1 MDTKAQSPNLLFTK
15 LLFGLEPKS
24 ISMTCGSCDLEGIKE
39 PFSSPSFGFGRFCKW
54 SWCVWKHM
62 MSVLCRKAKYI
73 HIPKSQICIGN
84 QKKKNLKYAFNV
96 NLVKILYVVL
106 NPKIT
111 IILELHSFTHH
122 FLQLSYVTD
131 WVVEK
136 KWWVQVI
143 AYSDSNK
150 LLYRRVVVKSV
161 WKSIVLEFL

>member
-1 MDTKAQSPNLLFTK
+1 MGLGGFANGVGVFESTWWVYCAEK
-15 LLFGLEPKS
+15 LN
-24 ISMTCGSCDLEGIKE
+24 T
-39 PFSSPSFGFGRFCKW
+39 
-54 SWCVWKHM
+54 
-62 MSVLCRKAKYI
+62 YT
-73 HIPKSQICIGN
+73 PKSQICIGN
-84 QKKKNLKYAFNV
+84 QKKKKNLKYAFNV
-96 NLVKILYVVL
+96 NLIKILYVVL

-136 KWWVQVI
+136 KWWVQEI

-161 WKSIVLEFL
+161 WKSVVLEFL

>member
-1 MDTKAQSPNLLFTK
+1 MHWQP
-15 LLFGLEPKS
+15 
-24 ISMTCGSCDLEGIKE
+24 
-39 PFSSPSFGFGRFCKW
+39 
-54 SWCVWKHM
+54 
-62 MSVLCRKAKYI
+62 
-73 HIPKSQICIGN
+73 
-84 QKKKNLKYAFNV
+84 KKKNLKYAFNV
-96 NLVKILYVVL
+96 NLIKILYVVL

-111 IILELHSFTHH
+111 IILELHSFTYH

-161 WKSIVLEFL
+161 WKSVVLEFL

>member
-1 MDTKAQSPNLLFTK
+1 MGLGGFANGVGVFESTWWVYCAEKLNAYTHLNLKYALATKK
-15 LLFGLEPKS
+15 K
-24 ISMTCGSCDLEGIKE
+24 
-39 PFSSPSFGFGRFCKW
+39 
-54 SWCVWKHM
+54 
-62 MSVLCRKAKYI
+62 
-73 HIPKSQICIGN
+73 
-84 QKKKNLKYAFNV
+84 KKKNLKYAFNV
-96 NLVKILYVVL
+96 NLIKILYVVL

-131 WVVEK
+131 WIVEK

>member
-1 MDTKAQSPNLLFTK
+1 MHWQ
-15 LLFGLEPKS
+15 PK
-24 ISMTCGSCDLEGIKE
+24 
-39 PFSSPSFGFGRFCKW
+39 
-54 SWCVWKHM
+54 
-62 MSVLCRKAKYI
+62 
-73 HIPKSQICIGN
+73 
-84 QKKKNLKYAFNV
+84 KKKNLKYAFNV
-96 NLVKILYVVL
+96 NLIKILYVVL

>member
-1 MDTKAQSPNLLFTK
+1 ML
-15 LLFGLEPKS
+15 
-24 ISMTCGSCDLEGIKE
+24 
-39 PFSSPSFGFGRFCKW
+39 
-54 SWCVWKHM
+54 SWT
-62 MSVLCRKAKYI
+62 
-73 HIPKSQICIGN
+73 
-84 QKKKNLKYAFNV
+84 QKF
-96 NLVKILYVVL
+96 
-106 NPKIT
+106 T
-111 IILELHSFTHH
+111 IILELHYFTHH

>member
-1 MDTKAQSPNLLFTK
+1 MDIKAQRPNLLFTK

-106 NPKIT
+106 NPKIYNNSRITLFHTSFFT
-111 IILELHSFTHH
+111 IILCDW
-122 FLQLSYVTD
+122 LSSR
-131 WVVEK
+131 K
-136 KWWVQVI
+136 KVMSS
-143 AYSDSNK
+143 SDS
-150 LLYRRVVVKSV
+150 L
-161 WKSIVLEFL
+161 